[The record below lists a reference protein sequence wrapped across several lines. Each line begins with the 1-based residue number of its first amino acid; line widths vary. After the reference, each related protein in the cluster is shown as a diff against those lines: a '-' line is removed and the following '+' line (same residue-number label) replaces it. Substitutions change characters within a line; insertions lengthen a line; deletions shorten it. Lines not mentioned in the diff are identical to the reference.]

1 MTDTPSIEETTPEE
15 PASSIP
21 NIADIK
27 RAGFTAIIGAP
38 NAGKSTLV
46 NRLVGTKVAIVTHKV
61 QTTRFPV
68 RGVAHSDDAQIV
80 LVDTPGIFRAKKR
93 LDRAMVKSAWSGAD
107 EADAVVHLIDAA
119 AWVAVAEDKASGAER
134 LSVEDDRRVMMTLKE
149 TGRKAFLALNKID
162 LFPHEQVLPIMAEL
176 KDADVYEEMFML
188 SALNGDGVKR
198 LASVLA
204 SRMPEGPAM
213 YPPEQTA
220 DLPMRLLA
228 AEVTR
233 EKLMLR
239 LHQELPYQLM
249 VETESWEPFDNGAVK
264 IRQAIIIA
272 REQHK
277 GMVLG
282 KGGATIKQIGKAA
295 REDLTEMLGQTVH
308 LILFVKVDP
317 KWMERREAYTA
328 FGLEFDV

>member
-1 MTDTPSIEETTPEE
+1 MTE
-15 PASSIP
+15 PTGASVP
-21 NIADIK
+21 DIADIT
-27 RAGFTAIIGAP
+27 RAGFAAIIGAP

-46 NRLVGTKVAIVTHKV
+46 NHLVGTKVAIVTHKV

-68 RGVAHSDDAQIV
+68 RGVAHVGDAQIV
-80 LVDTPGIFRAKKR
+80 LIDTPGIFRARKR
-93 LDRAMVKSAWSGAD
+93 LDRAMVKAAWAGAED
-107 EADAVVHLIDAA
+107 ADAVVHLIDAS
-119 AWVAVAEDKASGAER
+119 AWVAVADGTATPAQKRSE
-134 LSVEDDRRVMMTLKE
+134 EDDRRVIETLQK
-149 TGRKAFLALNKID
+149 TGRKALLALNKID
-162 LFPHEQVLPIMAEL
+162 LFAHARVLPIMDEL
-176 KDADVYEEMFML
+176 KETGVYEEMFML
-188 SALNGDGVKR
+188 SALNGDGVAR
-198 LASVLA
+198 LGEALA
-204 SRMPEGPAM
+204 ARMPEGPAL

-228 AEVTR
+228 SEITR

-249 VETESWEPFDNGAVK
+249 VETESWEPFDDGSVK

-282 KGGATIKQIGKAA
+282 KGGSTIKAVGKAA
-295 REDLTEMLGQTVH
+295 REELGDMLGQTVH
-308 LILFVKVDP
+308 LVLFVKVDP

-328 FGLEFDV
+328 FGLEFDA

>member
-1 MTDTPSIEETTPEE
+1 MTESVD
-15 PASSIP
+15 
-21 NIADIK
+21 NMDIK

-46 NRLVGTKVAIVTHKV
+46 NRMVGAKVAIVTHKV

-68 RGVAHSDDAQIV
+68 RGVAHCDGAQIV

-93 LDRAMVKSAWSGAD
+93 LDRAMVKAAWAGADDADAIVHVIDASAWA
-107 EADAVVHLIDAA
+107 
-119 AWVAVAEDKASGAER
+119 AVASGEANAAMK
-134 LSVEDDRRVMMTLKE
+134 LSVEDDRRVIETLKE
-149 TGRKAFLALNKID
+149 MGKTAYLALNKID
-162 LFPHEQVLPIMAEL
+162 LFPHEQVLPMMAEL
-176 KDADVYEEMFML
+176 NEASVYDEIFMI
-188 SALNGDGVKR
+188 SALNGDGVER
-198 LASVLA
+198 LLA
-204 SRMPEGPAM
+204 AMATKMPEGPAM
-213 YPPEQTA
+213 YPPDQTA

-228 AEVTR
+228 AEITR

-249 VETESWEPFDNGAVK
+249 VETESWEPFDNGSVR
-264 IRQAIIIA
+264 IRQAVIIA

-282 KGGATIKQIGKAA
+282 KGGSAIKAIGQAA
-295 REDLTEMLGQTVH
+295 REELADLLDQPVH

-317 KWMERREAYTA
+317 KWQERREAYTA

>member
-1 MTDTPSIEETTPEE
+1 MSDISDPQTPRIE
-15 PASSIP
+15 
-21 NIADIK
+21 DIK
-27 RAGFTAIIGAP
+27 HAGFVAIIGAP

-46 NRLVGTKVAIVTHKV
+46 NRLVGTKIAIVTHKV

-68 RGVAHSDDAQIV
+68 RGVAHCKDAQIV

-93 LDRAMVKSAWSGAD
+93 LDRAMVKAAWAGAD

-119 AWVAVAEDKASGAER
+119 AWVAVREDKPSAAER
-134 LSVEDDRRVMMTLKE
+134 LSVEDDRRVIETLQ
-149 TGRKAFLALNKID
+149 TSGRKVLLALNKID
-162 LFPHEQVLPIMAEL
+162 LFPHEQILPIMAEL
-176 KDADVYEEMFML
+176 NATGVYSEIYML
-188 SALNGDGVKR
+188 SALNGDGVTR
-198 LASVLA
+198 LLETLA
-204 SRMPEGPAM
+204 DQMPEGEAM
-213 YPPEQTA
+213 YPPDQTA

-249 VETESWEPFDNGAVK
+249 VETESWEPFDNGSVR

-277 GMVLG
+277 GMILG
-282 KGGATIKQIGKAA
+282 KGGASIKAIGKAA
-295 REDLTEMLGQTVH
+295 REELAEMLGQPVH

-317 KWMERREAYTA
+317 KWMERREAYSA

>member
-1 MTDTPSIEETTPEE
+1 MTDTPEATIPDIAEIE
-15 PASSIP
+15 
-21 NIADIK
+21 
-27 RAGFTAIIGAP
+27 RAGFVAIIGAP

-46 NRLVGTKVAIVTHKV
+46 NHLVGAKVAIVTHKV
-61 QTTRFPV
+61 QTTRFPI
-68 RGVAHSDDAQIV
+68 RGVAHHGNAQIV

-93 LDRAMVKSAWSGAD
+93 LDRAMVKAAWGGAND
-107 EADAVVHLIDAA
+107 ADAVVHLIDAA
-119 AWVAVAEDKASGAER
+119 AWVAMAEGKASAAEK
-134 LSVEDDRRVMMTLKE
+134 LSVEDDRRVIETLKQTE
-149 TGRKAFLALNKID
+149 QKVFLALNKID
-162 LFPHEQVLPIMAEL
+162 LFPHDQVLPIMSEL
-176 KDADVYEEMFML
+176 NEAGVFEEMFML
-188 SALNGDGVKR
+188 SALNGDGVAR
-198 LASVLA
+198 LVKALA
-204 SRMPEGPAM
+204 KRMPEGPAM

-249 VETESWEPFDNGAVK
+249 VETESWEPFDNGSVR

-282 KGGATIKQIGKAA
+282 KGGASIKAIGKAA
-295 REDLTEMLGQTVH
+295 REELTEMLGQTVH
-308 LILFVKVDP
+308 LMLFVKVDP

-328 FGLEFDV
+328 YGLEFDV

>member
-1 MTDTPSIEETTPEE
+1 MTDTPAPEAQTTP
-15 PASSIP
+15 SI
-21 NIADIK
+21 DEIK

-46 NRLVGTKVAIVTHKV
+46 NHLVGTKIAIVTHKV

-68 RGVAHSDDAQIV
+68 RGVAHHADAQIV
-80 LVDTPGIFRAKKR
+80 LVDTPGIFRARKR
-93 LDRAMVKSAWSGAD
+93 LDRAMVKAAWAGAD

-119 AWVAVAEDKASGAER
+119 AWVAVSEDKASGAEK
-134 LSVEDDRRVMMTLKE
+134 LSVEDDRRVIETLQE
-149 TGRKAFLALNKID
+149 TGRKVLLALNKID
-162 LFPHEQVLPIMAEL
+162 LFPHEQVLPIMSEL
-176 KDADVYEEMFML
+176 NQAGVYEEIFMV
-188 SALNGDGVKR
+188 SALNGDGVDR
-198 LASVLA
+198 LLA
-204 SRMPEGPAM
+204 AIAERMPEGPAL
-213 YPPEQTA
+213 YPPDQTA

-228 AEVTR
+228 AEITR

-249 VETESWEPFDNGAVK
+249 VETESWEPFDNGSVR
-264 IRQAIIIA
+264 IRQAVIIA

-282 KGGATIKQIGKAA
+282 KGGSAIKAIGKSA
-295 REDLTEMLGQTVH
+295 REELTEMLGQTVH

-317 KWMERREAYTA
+317 KWQERREAYTA